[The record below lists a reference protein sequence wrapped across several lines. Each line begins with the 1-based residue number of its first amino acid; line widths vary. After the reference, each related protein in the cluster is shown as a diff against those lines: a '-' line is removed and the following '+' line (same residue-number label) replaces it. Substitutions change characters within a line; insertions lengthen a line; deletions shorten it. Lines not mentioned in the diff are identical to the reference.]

1 MLQEQN
7 AAQTRDMEHL
17 QSRNGD
23 LTHRY
28 TEADMRCGE
37 LAADLVTAN
46 TMIEQLR
53 NETANLRAEKN
64 IWEVSMMCCA
74 TCSVLSIRCRT
85 LKRV

>member
-46 TMIEQLR
+46 TAIEQLR
-53 NETANLRAEKN
+53 NEAANLRAEKN
-64 IWEVSMMCCA
+64 IWEVRTTRLT
-74 TCSVLSIRCRT
+74 TCSPLKILCRAS
-85 LKRV
+85 KRV

>member
-46 TMIEQLR
+46 TAIEQYRPLPSR
-53 NETANLRAEKN
+53 MSSGSARLTGFAVLNRPCSLNERTYLSRASE
-64 IWEVSMMCCA
+64 
-74 TCSVLSIRCRT
+74 
-85 LKRV
+85 